1 MYNREKIPL
10 FRAKLQVII
19 KFSLTKGSENCIM
32 KLLNAAGTFPE
43 EYKAE
48 GLNYMGLTL
57 TEKILKSHTVEG
69 EFVKGGEIGIRIDQ
83 TLTQDATGTMAYLE
97 FEAMGVPRVRTER
110 SVAYIDHNTLQS
122 GFENADDHRFIG
134 SVAKKHGIYFSRPGN
149 GICHQVHL
157 ERFGAPGKTLIGSD
171 SHTPT
176 GGGIGMIAIGA
187 GGLDVAVAMGGGAY
201 FITYPK
207 IVKVE
212 LTGALSPW
220 VSAKDVILEVL
231 RRLSV
236 KGGVGKVIEYC
247 GEGVKSLS
255 VPERA
260 TITNMGAEL
269 GATTSIFPSDEITR
283 QFLAAQGREDVYVPL
298 SADPDA
304 VYDEFVEIDLSELVP
319 MAACPH
325 SPDNVKTVDEL
336 CGMKIDQVCIGSCTN
351 SSLMDM
357 MKVAYILKGKTVHPD
372 VSLSIAPGSKQV
384 LNMLAENG
392 ALAVMIDAGARI
404 LESACGPCI
413 GMGQSPNSGGI
424 SLRTFN
430 RNFEGR
436 SGTKDGQVYLVSPE
450 LAAYSAVMG
459 VLSDPRKIEGEFKF
473 TMPDRFTVN
482 DNMIVPPAPESEMDK
497 VEILRGPNIKPFPTT
512 APLSED
518 IDCGVSLKVGDN
530 ITTDHIMPA
539 GAKILPL
546 RSNIPAI
553 SNFCFAVC
561 DEKFPVRAK
570 EMGSSIIVGGA
581 NYGQGSS
588 REHAALAPLYLGVK
602 AVLVK
607 SFARIHRAN
616 LINAGILPLTF
627 VNEGDYDRIS
637 QGDRLVIKG
646 IGTSVKNGV
655 SEITVRN
662 ETAGCDIPVLCELTG
677 RTRDIV
683 LAGGLLDYTRESL
696 KA

>member
-1 MYNREKIPL
+1 MFI
-10 FRAKLQVII
+10 FT
-19 KFSLTKGSENCIM
+19 LTKIAIC
-32 KLLNAAGTFPE
+32 
-43 EYKAE
+43 YKILISVIFE
-48 GLNYMGLTL
+48 RIVVTMGLTL
-57 TEKILKSHTVEG
+57 TEKILKAHLVDG
-69 EFVKGGEIGIRIDQ
+69 EFVKGQEIGIRIDQ

-97 FEAMGVPRVRTER
+97 YEAMGVPRVRTEK

-134 SVAKKHGIYFSRPGN
+134 SVCKKHGIYFSRPGN

-157 ERFGAPGKTLIGSD
+157 ERFGIPGKTLIGSD

-201 FITYPK
+201 YITYPK
-207 IVKVE
+207 IVKVN
-212 LTGALSPW
+212 LTGKLSPW

-231 RRLSV
+231 RRMSV

-247 GEGVKSLS
+247 GEGVKTLT

-269 GATTSIFPSDEITR
+269 GATTSIFPSDETTLA
-283 QFLAAQGREDVYVPL
+283 FLKAQDRADVWSEL
-298 SADPDA
+298 KADDDA
-304 VYDEFVEIDLSELVP
+304 VYDEQIDIDLSQIVP
-319 MAACPH
+319 LAACPH
-325 SPDNVKTVDEL
+325 SPDNVKSVNEIGKL
-336 CGMKIDQVCIGSCTN
+336 KIDQVCIGSCTN
-351 SSLMDM
+351 SSYVDM
-357 MKVAYILKGKTVHPD
+357 MKVAHILKGKTVDPS
-372 VSLSIAPGSKQV
+372 VSLAIAPGSKQV
-384 LNMLAENG
+384 LNMIAENG
-392 ALAVMIDAGARI
+392 ALADMIAAGARI

-413 GMGQSPNSGGI
+413 GMGQSPNSKGV

-436 SGTKDGQVYLVSPE
+436 SGTKDGQIYLVSPE
-450 LAAYSAVMG
+450 MAAVSALTG
-459 VLSDPRKIEGEFKF
+459 YLTDPRTLGDMPEFKLPEHF
-473 TMPDRFTVN
+473 KIN
-482 DNMIVPPAPESEMDK
+482 DNMVVPPADEADMDS
-497 VEILRGPNIKPFPTT
+497 VEVLRGPNIKPFPQTS
-512 APLSED
+512 PLDDS
-518 IDCGVSLKVGDN
+518 IDCQVSLKVGDN

-553 SNFCFAVC
+553 SQHCFTVC
-561 DEKFPVRAK
+561 DEDFPRRAK
-570 EMGSSIIVGGA
+570 NMGKSIIVGGS

-588 REHAALAPLYLGVK
+588 REHAALAPLYLGIK

-627 VNEGDYDRIS
+627 VNEADYDKIN
-637 QGDRLVIKG
+637 QGDEIVLADVRADVEADMSKLTVVNK
-646 IGTSVKNGV
+646 TTGV
-655 SEITVRN
+655 E
-662 ETAGCDIPVLCELTG
+662 IPVLCELTG
-677 RTRDIV
+677 RTKDIV
-683 LAGGLLDYTRESL
+683 LAGGLLDYTREQLS
-696 KA
+696 K

>member
-1 MYNREKIPL
+1 
-10 FRAKLQVII
+10 
-19 KFSLTKGSENCIM
+19 
-32 KLLNAAGTFPE
+32 
-43 EYKAE
+43 
-48 GLNYMGLTL
+48 MGLTL
-57 TEKILKSHTVEG
+57 TEKILRDHVVDG
-69 EFVKGGEIGIRIDQ
+69 EFKKGEEIGIRIDQ

-97 FEAMGVPRVRTER
+97 FEAMGVPRVKTER

-201 FITYPK
+201 YITYPK
-207 IVKVE
+207 IVKIN
-212 LTGALSPW
+212 LTGKLSPW
-220 VSAKDVILEVL
+220 VSAKDVILEIL
-231 RRLSV
+231 RIMSV
-236 KGGVGKVIEYC
+236 KGGVGKVIEYT
-247 GEGVKSLS
+247 GEGVGTLS

-283 QFLAAQGREDVYVPL
+283 EFLKAQKREDVWVPL
-298 SADPDA
+298 SADDDA
-304 VYDEFVEIDLSELVP
+304 VYDEQIDIDLSKLEP
-319 MAACPH
+319 AAACPH
-325 SPDNVKTVDEL
+325 SPDNIKKVSEI
-336 CGMKIDQVCIGSCTN
+336 GNMKIDQVCIGSCTN
-351 SSLMDM
+351 SSLTDM
-357 MKVAYILKGKTVHPD
+357 LKVAHILKGKTVHPD

-392 ALAVMIDAGARI
+392 ALSVMIDAGARI

-430 RNFEGR
+430 RNFLGR
-436 SGTKDGQVYLVSPE
+436 SGTKDGQIYIVSPE
-450 LAAYSAVMG
+450 VAAASAVAG
-459 VLSDPRKIEGEFKF
+459 VLTDPRTLGDMPHFSIPSEFKI
-473 TMPDRFTVN
+473 N
-482 DNMIVPPAPESEMDK
+482 DNMIVPPVDENDMDS
-497 VEILRGPNIKPFPTT
+497 VEILRGPNIKPFPKTE
-512 APLSED
+512 PLAEV
-518 IDCGVSLKVGDN
+518 IDCKCSLKVGDN

-553 SNFCFAVC
+553 SQYCFTVC
-561 DEKFPVRAK
+561 DEEFPKRAK
-570 EMGSSIIVGGA
+570 SLGSSIIVGGS

-602 AVLVK
+602 IVLTK
-607 SFARIHRAN
+607 SFARIHRSN
-616 LINAGILPLTF
+616 LINAGILPFTF
-627 VNEGDYDRIS
+627 INEADYDKISEGDELICENLRETVMDG
-637 QGDRLVIKG
+637 GDFVI
-646 IGTSVKNGV
+646 
-655 SEITVRN
+655 RN
-662 ETAGCDIPVLCELTG
+662 KTTGEYIPCSCELSE
-677 RTRDIV
+677 RAKDIV
-683 LAGGLLDYTRESL
+683 LAGGLLNYT
-696 KA
+696 KKQK

>member
-1 MYNREKIPL
+1 
-10 FRAKLQVII
+10 
-19 KFSLTKGSENCIM
+19 
-32 KLLNAAGTFPE
+32 
-43 EYKAE
+43 
-48 GLNYMGLTL
+48 MGLTL
-57 TEKILKSHTVEG
+57 AEKILKAHVADG
-69 EFVKGGEIGIRIDQ
+69 EFVKGKEIGIKIDQ

-97 FEAMGVPRVRTER
+97 FEAMGVPRVKTER

-187 GGLDVAVAMGGGAY
+187 GGMDVAVAMGGGAY
-201 FITYPK
+201 YITYPK
-207 IVKVE
+207 IVNIK
-212 LTGALSPW
+212 LTGALKPW

-231 RRLSV
+231 RRMSV
-236 KGGVGKVIEYC
+236 KGGVGKIIEYT
-247 GEGVKSLS
+247 GEGVKTLS

-269 GATTSIFPSDEITR
+269 GATTSIFPSDETTR
-283 QFLAAQGREDVYVPL
+283 EFLRAQGREDVYVPM
-298 SADPDA
+298 SADADA
-304 VYDEFVEIDLSELVP
+304 VYDEEIDIDLSTLVP
-319 MAACPH
+319 LAACPH
-325 SPDNVKTVDEL
+325 SPDNVKSVDEI
-336 CGMKIDQVCIGSCTN
+336 GNIKIDQVCIGSCTN
-351 SSLMDM
+351 SSLLDM
-357 MKVAYILKGKTVHPD
+357 LKVAYILKGRTVHPD

-384 LNMLAENG
+384 LNMLAQNG
-392 ALAVMIDAGARI
+392 ALSVLIDAGARI

-413 GMGQSPNSGGI
+413 GMGQSPNSKGI

-436 SGTKDGQVYLVSPE
+436 SGTKDGQIYLVSPE
-450 LAAYSAVMG
+450 MAAISAITG
-459 VLSDPRKIEGEFKF
+459 VLTDPRDIGDMPEFKLPEKF
-473 TMPDRFTVN
+473 VIN
-482 DNMIVPPAPESEMDK
+482 DNMITPPADEKDMDS
-497 VEILRGPNIKPFPTT
+497 VEVLRGPNIKPFPVSE
-512 APLSED
+512 PLAET
-518 IDCGVSLKVGDN
+518 IDARCSLKVGDN

-553 SNFCFAVC
+553 SRFCFAVC
-561 DEKFPVRAK
+561 DESFPERAEK
-570 EMGSSIIVGGA
+570 MGKSVIIGGS

-602 AVLVK
+602 AVIVK
-607 SFARIHRAN
+607 SFARIHMAN

-627 VNEGDYDRIS
+627 ENEADYDRI
-637 QGDRLVIKG
+637 DADDEIVIK
-646 IGTSVKNGV
+646 SVKEQIYSGGV
-655 SEITVRN
+655 IKAENVTKGFEFGVVL
-662 ETAGCDIPVLCELTG
+662 TASDRQKDMLA
-677 RTRDIV
+677 
-683 LAGGLLDYTRESL
+683 AGGLLNYTKNSG
-696 KA
+696 K

>member
-1 MYNREKIPL
+1 
-10 FRAKLQVII
+10 
-19 KFSLTKGSENCIM
+19 
-32 KLLNAAGTFPE
+32 
-43 EYKAE
+43 
-48 GLNYMGLTL
+48 MGYTL
-57 TEKILKSHTVEG
+57 TEKILKAHLVDG
-69 EFVKGGEIGIRIDQ
+69 EFVKGKEIGIRIDQ

-97 FEAMGVPRVRTER
+97 FEAMGVPRVKTER

-157 ERFGAPGKTLIGSD
+157 ERFGIPGKTLIGSD

-201 FITYPK
+201 YITYPK
-207 IVKVE
+207 IVNVK
-212 LTGALSPW
+212 LTGKLNPW
-220 VSAKDVILEVL
+220 VAAKDVILEVL
-231 RRLSV
+231 RIMSV
-236 KGGVGKVIEYC
+236 KGGVGKVIEYT
-247 GEGVKSLS
+247 GEGVKTLS

-269 GATTSIFPSDEITR
+269 GATTSIFPSDEITK
-283 QFLAAQGREDVYVPL
+283 QFLDAQKRGEVWTEL

-304 VYDEFVEIDLSELVP
+304 VYDEVIEINLSELAP
-319 MAACPH
+319 LAACPH
-325 SPDNVKTVDEL
+325 SPDNIKSATEL
-336 CGMKIDQVCIGSCTN
+336 AGMKIDQVCIGSCTN

-357 MKVAYILKGKTVHPD
+357 MKVAHILKGKTVHPD

-384 LNMLAENG
+384 LNMLAQNG
-392 ALAVMIDAGARI
+392 ALAIMIDAGARI

-413 GMGQSPNSGGI
+413 GMGQSPNSKGI

-436 SGTKDGQVYLVSPE
+436 SGTKDGQIYLVSPE
-450 LAAYSAVMG
+450 LAAASAIAG
-459 VLSDPRKIEGEFKF
+459 VLTDPRTLGDMPAFEMPKEF
-473 TMPDRFTVN
+473 VIN
-482 DNMIVPPAPESEMDK
+482 DNMVAEPAPVEEMDK
-497 VEILRGPNIKPFPTT
+497 VEILRGPNIKPFPVTKPLADDIE
-512 APLSED
+512 AP
-518 IDCGVSLKVGDN
+518 CSLKVGDN

-553 SNFCFAVC
+553 SKFCFTVC
-561 DEKFPVRAK
+561 DEEFPARAESLGK
-570 EMGSSIIVGGA
+570 SIIVGGA

-588 REHAALAPLYLGVK
+588 REHATLAPLHLGVK

-607 SFARIHRAN
+607 SFARIHRSN

-627 VNEGDYDRIS
+627 VNEADYEKIS
-637 QGDRLVIKG
+637 QGDELVLANVRADIEAGK
-646 IGTSVKNGV
+646 TELVVKNKTTG
-655 SEITVRN
+655 
-662 ETAGCDIPVLCELTG
+662 ADIPVLCELSG
-677 RTRDIV
+677 RTKDII

-696 KA
+696 K